1 MGMRAV
7 MSATARAW
15 RDLTRPVGG
24 RPLRSQRCDVWH
36 RLLKRTYYFV
46 CVLNI
51 SRVHILTYK
60 PAAQK
65 IRFHNTGSAA
75 TCPAGNRHTALARRG
90 WHRRPSCGSTQHTDL
105 LDAVV
110 HLV

>member
-15 RDLTRPVGG
+15 RDITRPVGG

-51 SRVHILTYK
+51 YTCSHTY
-60 PAAQK
+60 
-65 IRFHNTGSAA
+65 
-75 TCPAGNRHTALARRG
+75 
-90 WHRRPSCGSTQHTDL
+90 
-105 LDAVV
+105 V
-110 HLV
+110 